1 MKLYEEVDYY
11 PNCTAKP
18 VHDGWIYL
26 EDGEYYNLYST
37 VEDVV
42 SDPNYVQEREIKRL
56 KDLKERIQREQQK
69 EQEKEKKRE
78 VKKKIKEAGKA
89 NPIPNAIQIH
99 GVRVT
104 SGNLRE
110 AWNLFGRLC
119 QSSEEVALVQKEIH
133 MNMQERLAVGVENLQ
148 KVHDMKGSV
157 TRVNV
162 GHDEGCRVWDGG
174 KCSCSPDITL
184 EVDGVTYMINEK
196 GDIFKWVLTDS

>member
-1 MKLYEEVDYY
+1 MKLYEEVDEQAS
-11 PNCTAKP
+11 P
-18 VHDGWIYL
+18 DGWIYL

-37 VEDVV
+37 VEDV
-42 SDPNYVQEREIKRL
+42 SDPTEMQSREIKRL
-56 KDLKERIQREQQK
+56 DRAKKSVQH
-69 EQEKEKKRE
+69 EKEKEGKRE
-78 VKKKIKEAGKA
+78 IKKKIKEAGKV

-99 GVRVT
+99 GLRVT
-104 SGNLRE
+104 GGNLRE
-110 AWNLFGRLC
+110 AWNIFGRLC

-184 EVDGVTYMINEK
+184 EVDGVNYMIDDN
-196 GDIFKWVLTDS
+196 GDVFKWVLTDS

>member
-1 MKLYEEVDYY
+1 MKLYEEVDEQSS
-11 PNCTAKP
+11 P
-18 VHDGWIYL
+18 DGWIYL

-37 VEDVV
+37 VEDV
-42 SDPNYVQEREIKRL
+42 SDPTEMQSREIKRL
-56 KDLKERIQREQQK
+56 DRAKKSVQH
-69 EQEKEKKRE
+69 EKEKEGKRE
-78 VKKKIKEAGKA
+78 IKKKIKEAGKV

-99 GVRVT
+99 GLRVT
-104 SGNLRE
+104 GGNLRE
-110 AWNLFGRLC
+110 AWNIFGRLC

-184 EVDGVTYMINEK
+184 EVGGVNYMIDDN
-196 GDIFKWVLTDS
+196 GDVFKWVLTDS